1 MTLFDFPDPKTS
13 APNRSTTLGP
23 LHRLYFLNNSF
34 VLQQARVLAERLQRE
49 AGANNEAKI
58 VRAYKLL
65 YSRSPEA
72 AEIKRALEFLGA
84 NDGDWPKY
92 TQMLLASAEFTSVN

>member
-1 MTLFDFPDPKTS
+1 MRHAS
-13 APNRSTTLGP
+13 AILVPIFCAFVVAGCASSKGTE
-23 LHRLYFLNNSF
+23 
-34 VLQQARVLAERLQRE
+34 VLQQARVLAERLQRD

-58 VRAYKLL
+58 VLAYKLL

-72 AEIKRALEFLGA
+72 AEITRALEFLGA